1 MHRLSSSTLPGL
13 LVLGAL
19 LAAAGC
25 TNTVVPDYGPREG
38 HLPPCPPNKD
48 CVSSQDTDPKLYI
61 APMPYVAITGDLQG
75 TRDKAHSDLV
85 SAINAAGAARIV
97 SNRRNYVRVEYP
109 AAGETQR
116 KSDYY
121 YQPDE
126 AVDEIQFY
134 LSPGSRL
141 IEIYS
146 VGKLGVLDN
155 SDARDRV
162 EKIRVIFQ
170 QLQQKPP
177 K

>member
-1 MHRLSSSTLPGL
+1 MFRLRAPLIP
-13 LVLGAL
+13 AL
-19 LAAAGC
+19 LAAVLAAGC
-25 TNTVVPDYGPREG
+25 TSIVTPDYGPREG
-38 HLPPCPPNKD
+38 HLPPCPANLD
-48 CVSSQDTDPKLYI
+48 CASSQDTDPKLYI
-61 APMPYVAITGDLQG
+61 APFPIAFITGDLQG

-85 SAINAAGAARIV
+85 GAVNAAGQARVV

-109 AAGETQR
+109 APGEALK

-134 LSPGSRL
+134 LPPDSRV

-155 SDARDRV
+155 SDARARV
-162 EKIRVIFQ
+162 EKIRTVFM
-170 QLQQKPP
+170 QLQLKPP